1 MKSIEQNLLHEAKE
15 TLKEMTPSPMNTML
29 QKQAKEDAIKKDIER
44 KQMKSVNVPPTTPG
58 NAIIFGVSCYLFDF
72 IFSTLLLIYFYIYTV
87 VSNIQPKNIQG
98 NVRRCTTCKNPMKGH
113 KNVTKCPKNQAI
125 ENNRI

>member
-1 MKSIEQNLLHEAKE
+1 MKSIVQNLLHEGKQ

-29 QKQAKEDAIKKDIER
+29 QKKAMEDAINKDIER
-44 KQMKSVNVPPTTPG
+44 KQMKSVDVPPTTPG
-58 NAIIFGVSCYLFDF
+58 NGIIFGVSCYLFDF
-72 IFSTLLLIYFYIYTV
+72 VFSTLLLISFYLYTV
-87 VSNIQPKNIQG
+87 VCIQPNNNQG

-113 KNVTKCPKNQAI
+113 TNVTNCPKNQAI

>member
-1 MKSIEQNLLHEAKE
+1 MKSIEQNFLHEAKQ

-29 QKQAKEDAIKKDIER
+29 QKQAKEDAIKKHIER
-44 KQMKSVNVPPTTPG
+44 KQMKAVDVTPTTPG
-58 NAIIFGVSCYLFDF
+58 NVIIFGVSCYLFDF
-72 IFSTLLLIYFYIYTV
+72 IFSTLLLISFYIYTV
-87 VSNIQPKNIQG
+87 VSNIQPNNNQG

-113 KNVTKCPKNQAI
+113 KNVTNCPKNQAI